1 MSRGMTNAKNVEI
14 TSNVLESCKASF
26 TSKYSELDPSYVEA
40 LDHMVKEAPEVFAE
54 FKKMAVEVF
63 RSAQTQVQTR
73 DNEIDVVKVTQLMN
87 KTAEFLRRPSTR
99 MALRHFAK
107 KYERL
112 AEENDVYME
121 AIGSYVQCLIK
132 NLDPRYKNAALAAG
146 NVMVSAVALV
156 SDDKVHSV
164 ALKLMESVK
173 KNVLSPAGESLNVK
187 NGGGR
192 MPTHGA
198 GSKASK
204 ASTKSSAKTASA
216 TRGSGRSSSSSRSG
230 SSASASKGARGHGS
244 GNGSRRN
251 AASRSSSPQR
261 SGRR

>member
-1 MSRGMTNAKNVEI
+1 MSKSVTNAKNVEI
-14 TSNVLESCKASF
+14 TSNVLESCRANF
-26 TSKYSELDPSYVEA
+26 TSKYNELDPSYVEA
-40 LDHMVKEAPEVFAE
+40 LDHMVKEAPEVFSE

-99 MALRHFAK
+99 MALRHFAN

-132 NLDPRYKNAALAAG
+132 NLDPQYKNAALAAG

-164 ALKLMESVK
+164 AMKLMESVK
-173 KNVLSPAGESLNVK
+173 KNVISPVGESLNVK
-187 NGGGR
+187 SGGGR

-198 GSKASK
+198 GSRGTSK
-204 ASTKSSAKTASA
+204 APKKSSSA
-216 TRGSGRSSSSSRSG
+216 TKGSSGRSSPPGRSG
-230 SSASASKGARGHGS
+230 SSTSASSRGSRGQGS
-244 GNGSRRN
+244 GSKRPT
-251 AASRSSSPQR
+251 SRSSSPQR
-261 SGRR
+261 PGRR